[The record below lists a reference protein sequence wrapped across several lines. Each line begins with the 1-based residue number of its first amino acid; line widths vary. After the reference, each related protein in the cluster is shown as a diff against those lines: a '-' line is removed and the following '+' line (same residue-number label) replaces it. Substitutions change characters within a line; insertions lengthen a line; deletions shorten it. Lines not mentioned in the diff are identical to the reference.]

1 MVYLIMQNYQC
12 LKSVLWDT
20 QGFILGIEKHKGVPK
35 MSFKIGFT
43 AEPERKEQ
51 TYQNTATQKEFKANA
66 KKSVVDVFFP
76 DRHLTCSYYNDMFDL
91 KCGDIVYVDGK
102 LEGLRGRVT
111 NINYT
116 FKIKISDYKRVI
128 GVADTNVIGE
138 FRLAGSHFITTD
150 NSALKFDQII
160 TWFKVPSKEEEFVS
174 SEGDEVFNLA
184 NLCDMKIDKATAD
197 RGYDYFM
204 ENRVAYI
211 ELDHGKGRAIV
222 TGNKPYEV
230 EFNFAN
236 GDISGLVCNCYCTG
250 ACKHEFAVMLQLKET
265 LDIIAENYK
274 SIDPNDYL
282 AVVNK
287 AVFFENVIDIKTKG
301 NFTIG

>member
-1 MVYLIMQNYQC
+1 
-12 LKSVLWDT
+12 
-20 QGFILGIEKHKGVPK
+20 

-43 AEPERKEQ
+43 AETERKEQ
-51 TYQNTATQKEFKANA
+51 TYQNTITQKEFKANA

-91 KCGDIVYVDGK
+91 KRGDIVYVDGK
-102 LEGLRGRVT
+102 LEGKRGRVVD
-111 NINYT
+111 INYN
-116 FKIKISDYKRVI
+116 FKIKLSDYKRVI
-128 GVADTNVIGE
+128 GVADTDVIGE
-138 FRLAGSHFITTD
+138 FHLAGSHFITTD
-150 NSALKFDQII
+150 GGALAFEQII
-160 TWFKVPSKEEEFVS
+160 TWFKAPSHDEETVS
-174 SEGDEVFNLA
+174 GEGDEVFNLA
-184 NLCDMKIDKATAD
+184 NLGDMKIDKATAD

-222 TGNKPYEV
+222 TGTKPYEV

-236 GDISGLVCNCYCTG
+236 SDISGLVCNCYCTG
-250 ACKHEFAVMLQLKET
+250 SCKHEFAVMLQLKET

-274 SIDPNDYL
+274 FIDLHDYL

-287 AVFFENVIDIKTKG
+287 IVFFENAIDSKTKG

>member
-1 MVYLIMQNYQC
+1 MN
-12 LKSVLWDT
+12 
-20 QGFILGIEKHKGVPK
+20 
-35 MSFKIGFT
+35 FKIGFT
-43 AEPERKEQ
+43 AETERKEQ
-51 TYQNTATQKEFKANA
+51 TYQNTTMQKEFKANA
-66 KKSVVDVFFP
+66 KKSVVDVYFP

-91 KCGDIVYVDGK
+91 KRGDIVYVDGK

-111 NINYT
+111 NVNYT
-116 FKIKISDYKRVI
+116 FKIKLCDYKRVI

-138 FRLAGSHFITTD
+138 FHLAGSHFITTD
-150 NSALKFDQII
+150 GGALPFEQII
-160 TWFKVPSKEEEFVS
+160 TWFKAPSDDEEEIVS
-174 SEGDEVFNLA
+174 SEGDEVFNLT
-184 NLCDMKIDKATAD
+184 NLGDMKIDKATAD

-222 TGNKPYEV
+222 TGTKPYEV

-265 LDIIAENYK
+265 LDIIADNYK
-274 SIDPNDYL
+274 FIDLNDYL

-287 AVFFENVIDIKTKG
+287 IVFFENAIDNKTKG